1 MAKILMLNV
10 PMHGH
15 VNPTIALT
23 KELVER
29 GHDVTYFINEEF
41 RKKIAPTGA
50 NIITYEYESQAS
62 GKLGVSDLFTTM
74 STIYYKAL
82 EIGGDFDCLI
92 YEMAFFFGAKLGE
105 ELGIKTVCLTSTF
118 ALNEKIVDD
127 FIQDKG
133 FLCNIM
139 KTKVFSKVL
148 SRLLIKDKKLRHTDL
163 IYELFDHNPHLN
175 IVFTSRQFQVHNED
189 FDEKQFVFIGPSVG
203 GRLKKSD
210 IPFDKMK
217 EKVVYISL
225 GTVSTNSLDFFKTCI
240 EAFKD
245 TNISVIMS
253 IGKQITIEELGN
265 IPANFYVY
273 PFVPQLAVLK
283 HTDLFITHC
292 GMNSANEAMYYGIP
306 VIGVPQRADQPFV
319 ANRMREL
326 GLGEVID
333 KKRVTAANLRATAIK
348 ILNDT
353 TYQANMAKVHQEMLS
368 AGGYSKA
375 ADEIERYI
383 HEDDFALARDIS

>member
-1 MAKILMLNV
+1 MTKILMINI

-23 KELVER
+23 KELVDR
-29 GHDVTYFINEEF
+29 GYDVTYLINEEF

-50 NIITYEYESQAS
+50 NLITYEAQTSK
-62 GKLGVSDLFTTM
+62 KLVVRDLFNTM

-92 YEMAFFFGAKLGE
+92 YEMGFLFGAKLGE

-118 ALNEKIVDD
+118 ALDENI
-127 FIQDKG
+127 FQDKG
-133 FLCNIM
+133 FLYNIM

-148 SRLLIKDKKLRHTDL
+148 SRILIKDKKLRHTDL
-163 IYELFDHNPHLN
+163 IYELLNHNPDLN
-175 IVFTSRQFQVHNED
+175 IVYTSRQFQVHNED
-189 FDEKQFVFIGPSVG
+189 FDGKQFVFIGPSIG
-203 GRLKKSD
+203 GRLHESD
-210 IPFDKMK
+210 IPFDQMK
-217 EKVVYISL
+217 EKIVYISL

-240 EAFKD
+240 KAFKD
-245 TNISVIMS
+245 TNVSIIMS
-253 IGKQITIEELGN
+253 IGKQITIEDLGT
-265 IPANFYVY
+265 IPNNFNVY
-273 PFVPQLAVLK
+273 PFVPQVAVLE

-306 VIGVPQRADQPFV
+306 VIGVPQRGDQPIV

-333 KKRVTAANLRATAIK
+333 KKHVTAASLRTMTGK
-348 ILNDT
+348 ILNDS
-353 TYQANMAKVHQEMLS
+353 TYQSNMAKLRQEMKS

-375 ADEIERYI
+375 ADEIERYM
-383 HEDDFALARDIS
+383 HVSLVVNY